1 MNANPAPSPA
11 SPVSSASPAS
21 PARILLLHGPNLNL
35 LGERD
40 RATYGSTTLRDIEER
55 TTALGAELGAEV
67 RCAQSNSEGALID
80 LVHSTRTG
88 DDGIVFNPGAYAH
101 YSYALRDAL
110 EAVAGLGV
118 PCVEVHISNVH
129 ARETFRHT
137 SVTAP
142 VCQGMVSG
150 HGDFGYELALRSV
163 LHRVAEWRAAGT
175 ARSARG

>member
-1 MNANPAPSPA
+1 MNANSPSAAGPAAAPPR
-11 SPVSSASPAS
+11 V
-21 PARILLLHGPNLNL
+21 LLLHGPNLNL

-40 RATYGSTTLRDIEER
+40 RDTYGSTTLKDVEER
-55 TTALGAELGAEV
+55 TAALGRELGAEV
-67 RCAQSNSEGALID
+67 HCAQSNSEGALID

>member
-1 MNANPAPSPA
+1 MNANSPSAAPPA
-11 SPVSSASPAS
+11 
-21 PARILLLHGPNLNL
+21 ARPRVLLLHGPNLNL

-40 RATYGSTTLRDIEER
+40 HATYGSTTLRDVEER
-55 TTALGAELGAEV
+55 TTALGLELGAEV

-80 LVHSTRTG
+80 LVHATRSG

-101 YSYALRDAL
+101 YSYALRDAI
-110 EAVAGLGV
+110 EAVAGLGI

-129 ARETFRHT
+129 AREPFRHT

-150 HGDFGYELALRSV
+150 HGIFGYELALRSV
-163 LHRVAEWRAAGT
+163 LHRVAEWRAARPG
-175 ARSARG
+175 A

>member
-1 MNANPAPSPA
+1 MNANSPSAVPSVAPSVAPR
-11 SPVSSASPAS
+11 V
-21 PARILLLHGPNLNL
+21 LLLHGPNLNL

-40 RATYGSTTLRDIEER
+40 QATYGSTTLRDVEER
-55 TTALGAELGAEV
+55 TTALGKELGAEV

-80 LVHSTRTG
+80 FVHGTRSG

-101 YSYALRDAL
+101 YSYALRDAI
-110 EAVAGLGV
+110 EAVAGLGI

-129 ARETFRHT
+129 AREPFRHT

-150 HGDFGYELALRSV
+150 HGIFGYDLALRSV
-163 LHRVAEWRAAGT
+163 LHRIAEWK
-175 ARSARG
+175 AREGA

>member
-1 MNANPAPSPA
+1 MNANSPSAAGPAAAPPR
-11 SPVSSASPAS
+11 V
-21 PARILLLHGPNLNL
+21 LLLHGPNLNL

-40 RATYGSTTLRDIEER
+40 RATYGSTTLKDVEER
-55 TTALGAELGAEV
+55 TAALGRELGAEV

-80 LVHSTRTG
+80 LIHATRG
-88 DDGIVFNPGAYAH
+88 SDDGIVFNPGAYAH

-110 EAVAGLGV
+110 EAVTGLGI

-129 ARETFRHT
+129 AREAFRHT

-150 HGDFGYELALRSV
+150 HGIFGYDLALRSV
-163 LHRVAEWRAAGT
+163 LHRIAEWREARAA
-175 ARSARG
+175 R

>member
-1 MNANPAPSPA
+1 MNATSSP
-11 SPVSSASPAS
+11 SSAETSAFAAPHV
-21 PARILLLHGPNLNL
+21 LLLHGPNLNL

-40 RATYGSTTLRDIEER
+40 RDTYGSTTLRDVEER
-55 TTALGAELGAEV
+55 TTALGKELGAEV

-80 LVHSTRTG
+80 LIHATRG
-88 DDGIVFNPGAYAH
+88 SDDGIVFNPGAYAH

-110 EAVAGLGV
+110 EAVTGLGI

-129 ARETFRHT
+129 AREPFRHT

-150 HGDFGYELALRSV
+150 HGVFGYELALRSV
-163 LHRVAEWRAAGT
+163 LHRIGEWGSRQAV
-175 ARSARG
+175 

>member
-1 MNANPAPSPA
+1 MNANPPSAAPGSTRPR
-11 SPVSSASPAS
+11 V
-21 PARILLLHGPNLNL
+21 LLLHGPNLNL

-40 RATYGSTTLRDIEER
+40 QATYGRTTLRDVEER
-55 TTALGAELGAEV
+55 TTALGLELGAEV

-80 LVHSTRTG
+80 LIHATRGG
-88 DDGIVFNPGAYAH
+88 DNGIVFNPGAYAH

-110 EAVAGLGV
+110 EAVAGLGI

-129 ARETFRHT
+129 AREPFRHT

-150 HGDFGYELALRSV
+150 HGVFGYELALRSV
-163 LHRVAEWRAAGT
+163 LHRIAEWSAAQEN
-175 ARSARG
+175 A